1 MKNFWTYLK
10 ISIKSKLYY
19 RTSFILNM
27 ISPIIV
33 LCGQVLL
40 WKGIFKL
47 NNASDFADMSRN
59 AMFSYI
65 LIAFVLNNSLNW
77 STENSLSKDIRNG
90 TVVSKMIRPTT
101 FLSQNIA
108 DMFGGVLIQGLFYTL
123 LVIVIFFIAAKDLFM
138 PSFSNLLLFALS
150 AILGMILR
158 LMINDFFSLLCFF
171 VTGYLGIAWLKNAI
185 TNFFS
190 GAMIPI
196 TLFPVTLKSIAGYLP
211 FKYMIQV
218 PISIFL
224 GEYTFADG
232 IKTYTVQILWILFFI
247 ILHCLI
253 YRKIR
258 INLVIAGG

>member
-1 MKNFWTYLK
+1 MPA
-10 ISIKSKLYY
+10 I
-19 RTSFILNM
+19 
-27 ISPIIV
+27 
-33 LCGQVLL
+33 
-40 WKGIFKL
+40 
-47 NNASDFADMSRN
+47 D
-59 AMFSYI
+59 I
-65 LIAFVLNNSLNW
+65 LIDSV
-77 STENSLSKDIRNG
+77 
-90 TVVSKMIRPTT
+90 
-101 FLSQNIA
+101 
-108 DMFGGVLIQGLFYTL
+108 
-123 LVIVIFFIAAKDLFM
+123 
-138 PSFSNLLLFALS
+138 
-150 AILGMILR
+150 
-158 LMINDFFSLLCFF
+158 
-171 VTGYLGIAWLKNAI
+171 KNAI

-218 PISIFL
+218 PISFFL